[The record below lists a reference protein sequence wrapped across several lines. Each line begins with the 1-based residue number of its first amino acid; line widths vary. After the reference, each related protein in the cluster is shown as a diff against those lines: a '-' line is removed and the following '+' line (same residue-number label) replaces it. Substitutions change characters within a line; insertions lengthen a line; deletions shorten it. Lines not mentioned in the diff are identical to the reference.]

1 MKSKSSDWKQIVG
14 NFLFQYRSFTP
25 LPLMLLI
32 FLGLKPRDMG
42 TLNIWVI
49 AGGLLLA
56 FGGEVVRILAVG
68 FSATGTSGRENFLK
82 AESINTTGVY
92 SLSRNPLYIGNFFI
106 YFGLLVIFNNGFAL
120 LIGASFLILQYYF
133 IILAEEK
140 YLAERHGEAYQ
151 RYCRMVPR
159 IFSGFRTFQR
169 PDTGFD
175 FRKVLFKENDSV
187 FNLMMVFILILAVRE
202 LTFDRFIIH
211 KLEFILSA
219 SVLCILYIIIKVLKK
234 RKKTGQGPKMP

>member
-1 MKSKSSDWKQIVG
+1 MKSKSSNWKHIVG

-32 FLGLKPRDMG
+32 FLGLTPRDMG
-42 TLNIWVI
+42 ALNIWVTT
-49 AGGLLLA
+49 GGLLLA
-56 FGGEVVRILAVG
+56 FGGELIRILAVG
-68 FSATGTSGRENFLK
+68 FSAMGTSGRENFLK
-82 AESINTTGVY
+82 AESINDTGIY

-106 YFGLLVIFNNGFAL
+106 IFGLLVIFNNGFAL

-140 YLAERHGEAYQ
+140 YLAERHGETYQ
-151 RYCRMVPR
+151 QYCRMVPR

-169 PDTGFD
+169 PGTGFD
-175 FRKVLFKENDSV
+175 FRKVFFKENDSV
-187 FNLMMVFILILAVRE
+187 FNLIMVFILILAVRE
-202 LTFDRFIIH
+202 LTFYRFIIH
-211 KLEFILSA
+211 KLEFILSV

>member
-1 MKSKSSDWKQIVG
+1 MKSKFPDWKQNVG

-42 TLNIWVI
+42 VLNIWVI

-56 FGGEVVRILAVG
+56 LGGELIRILAVG

-92 SLSRNPLYIGNFFI
+92 SLSRNPLYIGNIFI
-106 YFGLLVIFNNGFAL
+106 FFGLLMVFNNGFAL

-140 YLAERHGEAYQ
+140 FLAKRHGEAYQ
-151 RYCRMVPR
+151 RYCRRVPR

-175 FRKVLFKENDSV
+175 FRKVLFKEDDSV
-187 FNLMMVFILILAVRE
+187 FNLMMVFVLILAVRE

-219 SVLCILYIIIKVLKK
+219 SILCILYILIKVLKK
-234 RKKTGQGPKMP
+234 KKKTGQGPKMP

>member
-1 MKSKSSDWKQIVG
+1 MKSKSPDWKQIVG

-42 TLNIWVI
+42 ALNIWVT

-56 FGGEVVRILAVG
+56 LGGELIRILAVG

-92 SLSRNPLYIGNFFI
+92 SLSRNPLYIGNIFI
-106 YFGLLVIFNNGFAL
+106 FFGLLMVFNNGFAL

-140 YLAERHGEAYQ
+140 FLVKRHGEAYQ
-151 RYCRMVPR
+151 RYCRRVPR

-175 FRKVLFKENDSV
+175 FRKVLFKEDDSV
-187 FNLMMVFILILAVRE
+187 FNLMMVFVLILAVRE

-211 KLEFILSA
+211 KLEFILSV
-219 SVLCILYIIIKVLKK
+219 SILCIFYIFIKVLKK
-234 RKKTGQGPKMP
+234 RKKTGQ